1 MVVRGYGVNHPE
13 TNQVVA
19 EFNLC
24 KTFGWTLEE
33 LYRQPARHI
42 TYFASIIAEENRIAK
57 AKQMEMDA
65 NNAGRK

>member
-1 MVVRGYGVNHPE
+1 MVRGYGVNHPD
-13 TNQVVA
+13 TNQVIA

-33 LYRQPARHI
+33 LYRQPIKRV

-57 AKQMEMDA
+57 AKRLELEAQ
-65 NNAGRK
+65 GKR